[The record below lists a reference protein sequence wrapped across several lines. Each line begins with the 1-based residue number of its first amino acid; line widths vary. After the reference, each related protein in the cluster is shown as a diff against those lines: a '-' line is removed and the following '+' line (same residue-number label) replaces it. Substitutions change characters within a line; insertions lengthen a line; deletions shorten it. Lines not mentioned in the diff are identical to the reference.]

1 MFDCILP
8 IGQTCNITFLLQNAK
23 IKKETTLF
31 EWFIS
36 PSVKD
41 ITNVLTN
48 IVHNRDAHIIKQ
60 IGRKVY
66 IGNNINSDHYT
77 YEDFKTIYQRR
88 RSRLLSTI
96 KSSKKILF
104 CRFEAKPVAYTKED
118 IDAFINTVLMINK
131 DLEDIKLLLIGPSR
145 KFEHPSLIKVT
156 HDNHSADPYCKGKEI
171 NDLFVN
177 TLKKVGYNL
186 NDTTNVCFTDTSEL

>member
-23 IKKETTLF
+23 IKKETSLF

-36 PSVKD
+36 PSVRN
-41 ITNVLTN
+41 ITDVLTD
-48 IVHNRDAHIIKQ
+48 IVHGRDAHIIKQ

-77 YEDFKTIYQRR
+77 CEEFKTIYQRR

-96 KSSKKILF
+96 KTSKRILF
-104 CRFEAKPVAYTKED
+104 CRFEAKPDAYTKED
-118 IDAFINTVLMINK
+118 IDAFINTILMINK
-131 DLEDIKLLLIGPSR
+131 YLEDIKLLLIGPSR
-145 KFEHPSLIKVT
+145 KFEHPSLIKVI
-156 HDNHSADPYCKGKEI
+156 HDNHSADPYCTGKEI
-171 NDLFVN
+171 NELFVN
-177 TLKKVGYNL
+177 TLKTVGYDL
-186 NDTTNVCFTDTSEL
+186 KDTTNVCNTDKSEL